1 MKKSFFF
8 ILGILLVL
16 GTIGCGTKSEET
28 ATKQNAKESN
38 SSNGEKVV
46 IKIADSFPG
55 SHLIPKVATIP
66 WTKRIEEL
74 GKGKIKV
81 EYYPAEQLGKAA
93 SLLDVAR
100 TGVADITYVG
110 PLYVSDK
117 MPLSGVSGNPGLV
130 KDSLS
135 GSKAFNKLVLE
146 DLYELEFKKQGVKP
160 LWAGTTPPYQI
171 VNSKHPVKTIED
183 FKGLKIRTSGGLQ
196 EQMMQAWGATP
207 VSISGTEIYSAW
219 DRGTIDGTLI
229 SFFSWPGY
237 QVDKVAKYTTTN
249 AALSAFGITYVVNEK
264 KWSSWPKE
272 VQDAVW
278 QASQEMPEIMGKGAM
293 EDEDKLIEEY
303 KKFNI
308 EFYELPADELERWN
322 KELALFNDKWAKDFD
337 AKGLPASEI
346 LRKFKQYN
354 EEFQQDFKKGG
365 N

>member
-160 LWAGTTPPYQI
+160 LWAGTTPHI
-171 VNSKHPVKTIED
+171 
-183 FKGLKIRTSGGLQ
+183 
-196 EQMMQAWGATP
+196 
-207 VSISGTEIYSAW
+207 
-219 DRGTIDGTLI
+219 
-229 SFFSWPGY
+229 
-237 QVDKVAKYTTTN
+237 
-249 AALSAFGITYVVNEK
+249 
-264 KWSSWPKE
+264 
-272 VQDAVW
+272 
-278 QASQEMPEIMGKGAM
+278 
-293 EDEDKLIEEY
+293 KL
-303 KKFNI
+303 
-308 EFYELPADELERWN
+308 
-322 KELALFNDKWAKDFD
+322 
-337 AKGLPASEI
+337 
-346 LRKFKQYN
+346 
-354 EEFQQDFKKGG
+354 
-365 N
+365 